1 MTRMKR
7 LFAGTV
13 HVHYGTMYFLGGE
26 EEFADG
32 NECFEGQVNGLC
44 GAAMRTSL
52 VLRTGLHTGGVKVT
66 VDFWDKEPPL
76 EDSWEEV
83 VEVSFVVNDPE
94 RTGILE
100 WGGRA
105 WHPIDLR
112 RGRYR
117 VRYCARN
124 MDAGRRKDTLL
135 SDREELIDEYSLR
148 FWLCLLAR
156 RIG

>member
-13 HVHYGTMYFLGGE
+13 HVHYGTMHFLGGE
-26 EEFADG
+26 EDFADG

-100 WGGRA
+100 WGGQGVASHRSEA
-105 WHPIDLR
+105 GQVLR
-112 RGRYR
+112 SVLRQKHGRGS
-117 VRYCARN
+117 A
-124 MDAGRRKDTLL
+124 
-135 SDREELIDEYSLR
+135 
-148 FWLCLLAR
+148 
-156 RIG
+156 